1 MCGLGGNW
9 VTRNWPGKWMEVSKI
24 NRISFPF
31 TQSTTHIRTHCRGGL
46 LFAPTCFCKICLE
59 FRLFPQ
65 GTVWKDSNVQAISP
79 FYQATAYANAGHCEI
94 LKIKPGCIRTKRL
107 SRFAF
112 CRDLTVDCLISLL
125 DMGNTWKKAVFES
138 PKTKTMCHVHTF
150 AHNLQLG
157 IHTSKVQLSF
167 LGQQTCPSS
176 KALFNCM
183 ALEGSKRTQVSEKW
197 RPLGLHGP
205 PACALAS
212 PEQGIL
218 AVSDEKDCLNPRSL
232 QWLTDHLQDL
242 TFITHLLRP
251 KVVKAAWYLQGPSVP
266 RVLWLAVLKWH
277 VQKK

>member
-1 MCGLGGNW
+1 M
-9 VTRNWPGKWMEVSKI
+9 

-59 FRLFPQ
+59 FRLFSTGHCLKGFKCSGNQ
-65 GTVWKDSNVQAISP
+65 P
-79 FYQATAYANAGHCEI
+79 FLSSHSLANAGHCEI

-112 CRDLTVDCLISLL
+112 GRDLTVDCLISLW

-138 PKTKTMCHVHTF
+138 PKTMCHVHTF

-183 ALEGSKRTQVSEKW
+183 ALEGSKRTQVSEK
-197 RPLGLHGP
+197 
-205 PACALAS
+205 
-212 PEQGIL
+212 
-218 AVSDEKDCLNPRSL
+218 
-232 QWLTDHLQDL
+232 
-242 TFITHLLRP
+242 
-251 KVVKAAWYLQGPSVP
+251 
-266 RVLWLAVLKWH
+266 
-277 VQKK
+277 